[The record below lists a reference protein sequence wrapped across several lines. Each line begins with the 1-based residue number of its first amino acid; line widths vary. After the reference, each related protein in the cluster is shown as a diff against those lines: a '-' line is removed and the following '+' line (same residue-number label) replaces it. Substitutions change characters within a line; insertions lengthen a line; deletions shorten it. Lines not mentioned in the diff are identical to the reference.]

1 MPLLDRLNQP
11 QNPPPLVQDIALNLE
26 RVLNTRR
33 GVVPQDAGLG
43 LIHRPAVN
51 LATDALMADE
61 LLQAIK
67 TQIAHYEPRLLSQ
80 SLQLEVAGEDIWL
93 TARFQGQR
101 QPLHWQLSYQT
112 DNYLSVLPG
121 DSSRLEKVTQH
132 V

>member
-1 MPLLDRLNQP
+1 MPLLDRLNQH
-11 QNPPPLVQDIALNLE
+11 QPPLTLADDIALNLE

-43 LIHRPAVN
+43 LVHRPAVN

-67 TQIAHYEPRLLSQ
+67 AQIIHYEPRLQGQ
-80 SLQLEVAGEDIWL
+80 SLRLEVAGENLWL
-93 TARFQGQR
+93 TARPQGQR

-121 DSSRLEKVTQH
+121 DTSRLEKVTQH